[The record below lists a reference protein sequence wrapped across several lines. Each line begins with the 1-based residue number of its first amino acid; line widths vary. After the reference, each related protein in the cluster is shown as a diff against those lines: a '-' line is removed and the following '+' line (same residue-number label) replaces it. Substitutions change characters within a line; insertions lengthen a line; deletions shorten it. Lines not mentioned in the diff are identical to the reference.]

1 MLRGGLLLLSATLL
15 PLPAA
20 AGLFDDQEARRQ
32 IAEQREQIGDL
43 RKELQQAAELQT
55 QAKARLET
63 LENALRM
70 QLELSNQIEA
80 LRGEIARLRGQ
91 IEVLQH
97 ESSNNQKRQRDF
109 YVDLDTRVRGLE
121 DAAAH
126 AASTP
131 PKVAAAPLAKDP
143 AQITRDYE
151 AALALFRASK
161 HKEAREAFASFVAAN
176 GEDPL
181 APSAQYWL
189 GNALRALRDCRQAIE
204 AHESLLKRWP
214 DSGKAPDALL
224 EISTCQRELGDAKA
238 ARKTLDTLVARH
250 PGSPAADKAKERLKQ
265 K

>member
-1 MLRGGLLLLSATLL
+1 MLRRGLLLLSVTLL

-20 AGLFDDQEARRQ
+20 AGLFDDKEARRQ
-32 IAEQREQIGDL
+32 TAELREQFGDL
-43 RKELQQAAELQT
+43 RKELQQATELQV
-55 QAKARLET
+55 QGKARLET

-126 AASTP
+126 AASAP
-131 PKVAAAPLAKDP
+131 PKVAAPP
-143 AQITRDYE
+143 ARDAGQITRDYE

-161 HKEAREAFASFVAAN
+161 HKEAHEAFASFVAAN
-176 GEDPL
+176 GDDPL

-189 GNALRALRDCRQAIE
+189 GNALRALRDCRQAIG

-214 DSGKAPDALL
+214 ESSRAPDALL

-238 ARKTLDTLVARH
+238 ARKTLDTLVAKH